1 MRHHGMAIGEIS
13 RRTGCNIQTI
23 RYYEQIGLMP
33 SPERRGRFRRYGT
46 EDVRRL
52 VFVRRARELGFA
64 LDEVRALLKLS
75 ETNDARACGE
85 VREIGAA
92 HLADIRK
99 RIADLRGMER
109 VLGSTIHQCDA
120 GQQPSCP
127 LIDALSR

>member
-13 RRTGCNIQTI
+13 RRTSCNIQTI

-46 EDVRRL
+46 GDVRRL
-52 VFVRRARELGFA
+52 VFVRRARGLGFA

-85 VREIGAA
+85 VREISAA
-92 HLADIRK
+92 HLEDIRR
-99 RIADLRGMER
+99 RIADLRGMAR
-109 VLGSTIHQCDA
+109 VLSSTIHQCAA

>member
-1 MRHHGMAIGEIS
+1 MAIGEIS

-75 ETNDARACGE
+75 ETNDTRACGE

-109 VLGSTIHQCDA
+109 VLGSTN
-120 GQQPSCP
+120 PSMRRWTAAELP
-127 LIDALSR
+127 TD